1 MKRAILTAGLWLT
14 VGSLIG
20 ASAALKLSIQAGI
33 VDVILKA
40 LMSLGILLL
49 LLVGSKIA
57 IDVQELRSTSRLTSE
72 RISTFTEVLKRFLGI
87 RSERNPGSGTADTS
101 SKKQQ
106 PPFRLAIVKGKRTTD
121 H

>member
-1 MKRAILTAGLWLT
+1 MKRAVLIAGLWLI

-20 ASAALKLSIQAGI
+20 VSAASKLSTQAVI

-57 IDVQELRSTSRLTSE
+57 IDVQELKSTSRLTLE
-72 RISTFTEVLKRFLGI
+72 RTSTFMEVLKRFLGI
-87 RSERNPGSGTADTS
+87 RLERNPGSGTVDIS
-101 SKKQQ
+101 SRKQQ
-106 PPFRLAIVKGKRTTD
+106 PSSPLAIVKGKRTTN